1 MKNNLVN
8 IVSCN
13 YSRAII
19 LKALL
24 DSEKIESYLTGVN
37 LIQADISSGVNVFVK
52 EKDMDKALKIVND
65 FTKEYY
71 SNKEDT
77 VKKMHKI
84 NKILVPVDFSENSF
98 NACVYAL
105 KMAKML
111 KSEIK
116 LLHVYYN
123 PATVAATFPD
133 SFSYQ
138 IGEGDIFQDV
148 ETAVKKNAKEYKD
161 KLLKLLSK
169 DEKEHV
175 KISTAIEYGLP
186 ENDLLDYIKKYKP
199 GFVVLGTQGK
209 NPKND
214 KLVGSF
220 ALKIIEKSKC
230 PVLAVPPK
238 ACFNDSEKLNIL
250 YATDFNDNDFSAFRK
265 LISIVS
271 PFDVSV
277 KCIHIGDSKK
287 DAFDS
292 YKMDNL
298 KQQLEKS
305 YKTFNVECYLIQG
318 KDQAE
323 AINKFIDKHNINF
336 LAITSKRKS
345 YIEKLFTP
353 NVTKQILF
361 HTKVPLLV
369 FNF

>member
-13 YSRAII
+13 YSRAIL

-24 DSEKIESYLTGVN
+24 DSEDIESYLTDVN
-37 LIQADISSGVNVFVK
+37 LIQADISAGVNVFVK

-71 SNKEDT
+71 SDKEDT
-77 VKKMHKI
+77 VKKIQKI
-84 NKILVPVDFSENSF
+84 NKILVPVDFSESSF
-98 NACVYAL
+98 NACLYAL

-111 KSEIK
+111 KSELK

-123 PATVAATFPD
+123 PATVAASFPD

-148 ETAVKKNAKEYKD
+148 ETAIKKSIKDYKE
-161 KLLKLLSK
+161 KLLKLLTE
-169 DEKEHV
+169 DEKEFF
-175 KISTAIEYGLP
+175 KISTSIEYGLP
-186 ENDLLDYIKKYKP
+186 EDELLEFIKKYKP
-199 GFVVLGTQGK
+199 GFIVLGTQGQNQK
-209 NPKND
+209 NE

-220 ALKIIEKSKC
+220 ALKIIEKSKF
-230 PVLAVPPK
+230 PVLSIPAEASFK
-238 ACFNDSEKLNIL
+238 DSDKLNIL

-265 LISIVS
+265 LMSIVS
-271 PFDVSV
+271 PFDISV

-305 YKTFNVECYLIQG
+305 YKSFNVECFLIQG
-318 KDQAE
+318 KDE
-323 AINKFIDKHNINF
+323 AASINKFIETHNINF
-336 LAITSKRKS
+336 LAITSKRRN
-345 YIEKLFTP
+345 YMEKLFTP
-353 NVTKQILF
+353 NITKQILF